1 MPRRPLIGVTANP
14 GGAGVLE
21 GLMHCPRA
29 YVDAIAAAGATPILL
44 PPLMDVSSQSVATV
58 VDRLDGLL
66 LSGGRDVHPCRYG
79 QAAHPACE
87 LLDPRRDAWDMQL
100 LECALARRGLPILGI
115 CLGIQQLNVALGGTL
130 VQHVPDLQGDLEH
143 RAPPTGDRFHAVSV
157 TPGTRLASILGAGMA
172 EVTTRHHQAVARPGR
187 GAVPVARA
195 PDGLI
200 EAIEGLDQSRFL
212 VGVQWHPERNPDSP
226 ASRALFAA
234 FVAACAAVAAP
245 SRGASVSELQP
256 R

>member
-29 YVDAIAAAGATPILL
+29 YVDAVAAAGATPILL
-44 PPLMDVSSQSVATV
+44 PPLLDVSSQSVAAV

-66 LSGGRDVHPCRYG
+66 LSGGRDLHPCRYG
-79 QAAHPACE
+79 QEAHPACE

-100 LECALARRGLPILGI
+100 LHWALARRGLPILGI
-115 CLGIQQLNVALGGTL
+115 CLGMQMLNVALGGTL
-130 VQHVPDLQGDLEH
+130 VQHVPDLRGDLEH
-143 RAPPTGDRFHAVSV
+143 RAPPAGDRFHAVSV
-157 TPGTRLASILGAGMA
+157 TPGTRLASILGAAMV
-172 EVTTRHHQAVARPGR
+172 EVTTRHHQAVDRPGR

-195 PDGLI
+195 PAGLI
-200 EAIEGLDQSRFL
+200 GPSR
-212 VGVQWHPERNPDSP
+212 GWTRAASWWGSEWPRTERTALP
-226 ASRALFAA
+226 AGSSA

-245 SRGASVSELQP
+245 SRGTGVTELQP